1 MYTDQRLKKILK
13 LMVLNVISG
22 THSLPMKMIN
32 FLYTLR
38 MKSHN
43 DIAKE
48 EKIVE
53 SSQVKKS
60 HLDPI

>member
-1 MYTDQRLKKILK
+1 
-13 LMVLNVISG
+13 MVLNVISG

-38 MKSHN
+38 TKSHN

-48 EKIVE
+48 EKKNRGVK
-53 SSQVKKS
+53 SKVKKS

>member
-1 MYTDQRLKKILK
+1 
-13 LMVLNVISG
+13 MVLNVISG

-48 EKIVE
+48 EKKIVE
-53 SSQVKKS
+53 SSRKS
-60 HLDPI
+60 KNHIWIRFERSVITILFS

>member
-1 MYTDQRLKKILK
+1 
-13 LMVLNVISG
+13 MVLNVISG